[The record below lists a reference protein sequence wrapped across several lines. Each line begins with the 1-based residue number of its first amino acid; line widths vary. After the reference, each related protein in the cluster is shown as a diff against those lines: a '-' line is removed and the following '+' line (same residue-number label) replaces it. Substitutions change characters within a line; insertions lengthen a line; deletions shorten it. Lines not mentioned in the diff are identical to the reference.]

1 MKSVYQIL
9 IFVFIASL
17 DLTPCYGQ
25 TISKDKLSI
34 NKVKFS
40 GGINLLSQFYNV
52 KGLDPR
58 RSPFSWVIAGNAMI
72 SVGKFKLPFRFS
84 FRDQKFNYG
93 GPSFNKFGISPKYK
107 WARLHLGY
115 RAMKFSKYTLNR
127 KTFFGVGI
135 ELKPKLLRL
144 SAFKGKLKNP
154 LAQKDTLVFG
164 GVLIS
169 TYNRDAYGVKIGIGN
184 RNNFFD
190 LSYLKVKDN
199 IDNID
204 SIIRYPNIKPVENL
218 VLGADWKLLISKTIS
233 LTGSVNTSAYSE
245 NLSLPEFK
253 VDSKLFSFFDKIYNV
268 NSSTKLSFAG
278 DLALNMNLRNF
289 NLGLQFRRIEP
300 NYRSLGISFLQADV
314 QSYTAN
320 TNINLFKRKLLLSA
334 QVGIERNN
342 LRNLDYLSRKRFIH
356 SYRANYTPSS
366 GFNIMAHFANYQY
379 ESTDGLVAINDT
391 LRQVSISRLAGLNMS
406 YNHKTDTKTYGTF
419 VSFQRQIV
427 RDQSPVFNIGAD
439 ILNNNFSIGGVI
451 KWNNRNLSLRPSIN
465 FSNFKI
471 IENSQYRYGVGLNI
485 KKSFLN
491 KMLSLNFNS
500 QYSLN
505 SINNTKNGFVF
516 SNRLS
521 AQYKINKKHILK
533 FRAGLMRKSAIIGK
547 SFNEFRS
554 TLQYSLKF

>member
-1 MKSVYQIL
+1 LKSVYQIL